1 MKLLL
6 CLIPISIFA
15 LLFGFFTG
23 CHWNDDKN
31 TVFKELNRKD
41 EDEL

>member
-1 MKLLL
+1 MKLLI
-6 CLIPISIFA
+6 LIFLSTFSLI
-15 LLFGFFTG
+15 FGFYTG
-23 CHWNDDKN
+23 CHWNEDKN